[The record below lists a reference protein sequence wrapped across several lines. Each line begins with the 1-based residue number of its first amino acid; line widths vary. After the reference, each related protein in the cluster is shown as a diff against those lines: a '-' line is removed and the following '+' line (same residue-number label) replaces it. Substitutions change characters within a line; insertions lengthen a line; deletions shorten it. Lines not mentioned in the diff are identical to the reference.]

1 MRMGSLHWVA
11 AVIVAIALHAGV
23 AAAMFW
29 QRADAGAKAPGIGG
43 IEIALGP
50 AGGAPGDV
58 AAEEHSTEAGEA
70 ARAEPATEPP
80 PLEPPPA
87 PAEPEIPEVIEPI
100 TEVTDAEPPTDAVE
114 ETPLIETVE
123 IVETP
128 TDAVEETPLVETA
141 QIVEQA
147 ASVEETPVTEPR
159 AATVP
164 PRPKPKPSPPEPPRA
179 VAKPELVPEP
189 IVENVP
195 ATAMQ
200 DRPSEARPPATE
212 PAATPNSDGKAGARE
227 TASADGSAAD
237 AAAGGRPA
245 AETDYGAILLA
256 WLERHKEYPRVA
268 QKRRQQGVVL
278 LHIVLD
284 RGGRVIEAHIQESS
298 GYRLLDE
305 AALAMLKR
313 AQPLPPIPDDIR
325 EERLRFVVPVQFF
338 VT

>member
-1 MRMGSLHWVA
+1 MRMGSRHWVA
-11 AVIVAIALHAGV
+11 AVIMAIALHAGV

-50 AGGAPGDV
+50 AGGAPRDV
-58 AAEEHSTEAGEA
+58 SAEEHSTEAGEA

-80 PLEPPPA
+80 PLEPPPLETA
-87 PAEPEIPEVIEPI
+87 QPMPEPPPEPAEPEIPEVIEPI
-100 TEVTDAEPPTDAVE
+100 TEVTEAEPPTDAVE
-114 ETPLIETVE
+114 ETPLIETAE
-123 IVETP
+123 IVESP
-128 TDAVEETPLVETA
+128 TDA
-141 QIVEQA
+141 
-147 ASVEETPVTEPR
+147 VEETPVTEPR

-179 VAKPELVPEP
+179 VAKPEPAPEPEPVPEP

-195 ATAMQ
+195 STAMQ
-200 DRPSEARPPATE
+200 DRPSEPAT
-212 PAATPNSDGKAGARE
+212 PDSGGKAGARE
-227 TASADGSAAD
+227 IASAGGSAAD
-237 AAAGGRPA
+237 AAAAGGRPA
-245 AETDYGAILLA
+245 AKADYGAILLA

-284 RGGRVIEAHIQESS
+284 RDGRVIEAHIQESS
-298 GYRLLDE
+298 GYHLLDD